1 MKTSEIFEQIVA
13 NNIKRDGINDLME
26 FIRTSDFYEAPG
38 STKYHN
44 AEYGGLAEHS
54 IEVYDNLFELKTR
67 FDLSKYSDETLTIV
81 SLFHDLC
88 KTNFYKESF
97 RNVKDSSGNW
107 TKVAT
112 FVVDDQFPIGYSE
125 KSVIMLMKYIKLT
138 DEEIMAIRWHME
150 TSDLVAQSYIGSCTL
165 TTAEQNCKL
174 ISYLH
179 LADFIAAK
187 GL

>member
-26 FIRTSDFYEAPG
+26 FIRASDFYEAPG

-44 AEYGGLAEHS
+44 AEYGGLVEHS
-54 IEVYDNLFELKTR
+54 IEVYDNLFKLKTR
-67 FDLSKYSDETLTIV
+67 FDLSRYSDETLTIV
-81 SLFHDLC
+81 ALFHDLC

-112 FVVDDQFPIGYSE
+112 FVVDDQFPVGHSE

-150 TSDLVAQSYIGSCTL
+150 TSDLVAQSYIGGCTL